1 MQKSDLFEFIE
12 YMAALIR
19 SEERRKCT
27 ELGLQPVHFQVM
39 NYLSRCNKYSDTP
52 AATANFLGMTRGT
65 VSQSIIILEKKG
77 YINKVQ
83 DQNDKRV
90 MHLSLLPEG
99 VKVLEEAKPTQLF
112 DKALSFLNQ
121 DSSGMSGDEMFA
133 RALTALQKANNS
145 NSFGLCK
152 SCKNFSIQNGEFF
165 CQLTQEKLSTEDSEK
180 ICQEHK
186 PI

>member
-27 ELGLQPVHFQVM
+27 ELGLQPVHFQLM

-77 YINKVQ
+77 YIKKAQ

-90 MHLSLLPEG
+90 VHLSLLPDG
-99 VKVLEEAKPTQLF
+99 AKILQEAKPTQLF
-112 DKALSFLNQ
+112 DKALAFLNEE
-121 DSSGMSGDEMFA
+121 SSGINGNEMFA

-145 NSFGLCK
+145 NTFGLCK
-152 SCKNFSIQNGEFF
+152 SCKNFSIKDGEFF
-165 CQLTQEKLSTEDSEK
+165 CLLTQEILSTEDSEK
-180 ICQEHK
+180 ICQEHIPK
-186 PI
+186 